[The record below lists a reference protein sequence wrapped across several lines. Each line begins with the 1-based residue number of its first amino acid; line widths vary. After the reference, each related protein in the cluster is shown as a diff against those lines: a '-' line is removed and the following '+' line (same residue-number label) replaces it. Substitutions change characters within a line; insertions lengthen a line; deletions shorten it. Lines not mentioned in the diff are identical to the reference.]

1 VESEFIAQLLD
12 LGITGLFI
20 TYLVWANKIQTKRLD
35 EYVARLLTT
44 LATLEDEREK
54 GFDKVRDRYDEV
66 VDRYNTERDKLLND
80 IIVKL
85 EEALRLIH
93 QKNEEDR
100 LARLTR
106 RPGSS
111 K

>member
-1 VESEFIAQLLD
+1 MESEFIAQLLD
-12 LGITGLFI
+12 LGVTGLFI
-20 TYLVWANKIQTKRLD
+20 IYLLWANKIQTRRLD

-80 IIVKL
+80 ITVKID
-85 EEALRLIH
+85 EGLRLIH
-93 QKNEEDR
+93 QKHEEER
-100 LARLTR
+100 LERLTR
-106 RPGSS
+106 RPKPSE
-111 K
+111 